1 MKQRRPWQRVLYR
14 DQGYAD
20 DYVDPDY
27 FLSGLVTN
35 AHFKRYD
42 YWQVVRQSAVVSQQV
57 SAVGVF
63 VAVYVNLVANVVS
76 ARALFAA
83 DAVLLLMGC
92 LIVVLAT
99 NPSRLA
105 HLEQLLESARP
116 LAILFAALFALSP
129 MLATLT
135 ASFSSDTIYST
146 STLLVILHLY
156 THNYCDS
163 KEKPAPAPVAVGGE
177 SEEAG
182 SCVSP
187 VSLYA
192 ITFAS
197 LLLASRL
204 PTPLHVFD
212 LVSYTMLLFA
222 LFPFMKKTL
231 KNPAKDN
238 RRQLFVSVLLCC
250 VTTGMW
256 FSLSRAVACVYL
268 GTVAFITFGCPFWL
282 IHIQKDKYELNG
294 PWDEAKPSCAQNN

>member
-177 SEEAG
+177 RRGPPPVCLTAPQRG
-182 SCVSP
+182 S
-187 VSLYA
+187 
-192 ITFAS
+192 
-197 LLLASRL
+197 
-204 PTPLHVFD
+204 
-212 LVSYTMLLFA
+212 
-222 LFPFMKKTL
+222 
-231 KNPAKDN
+231 
-238 RRQLFVSVLLCC
+238 RQLRIARQPVRNYLCQP
-250 VTTGMW
+250 
-256 FSLSRAVACVYL
+256 SARVAIAHTAARV
-268 GTVAFITFGCPFWL
+268 
-282 IHIQKDKYELNG
+282 
-294 PWDEAKPSCAQNN
+294 